1 MVDKVEEA
9 LEMDTKEMQRIA
21 RETFPSEFMSRST
34 LNFED
39 HWELNL
45 RIAYDDN
52 FHNKFGSNAEA
63 RYQRIF

>member
-1 MVDKVEEA
+1 MER
-9 LEMDTKEMQRIA
+9 LA
-21 RETFPSEFMSRST
+21 RELFPSEFLSREA

-52 FHNKFGSNAEA
+52 FHNEFGSNAEA
-63 RYQRIF
+63 KQVSNMKYNMSANL